1 MIYNEQGPCE
11 AATKHCS
18 TASGVIRSSSGRVL
32 TYSPVRPSLKSA
44 KESAMRRRPAV
55 NASPPQGTLYRA
67 HLRITASSVWC
78 LFGIAAF
85 VRLCDQQTPQDRQN
99 SSYFVHHPRIMDLR
113 CALFSVS
120 LIALGATPGATQSL
134 SPKPQPC
141 PQASQ
146 SGPTGNSANNPA
158 SHQGVENSA
167 IVPDAGSTD
176 ESAAP
181 TVKKGGQDV
190 EATECP
196 KPPNQLNDAS
206 KRN

>member
-1 MIYNEQGPCE
+1 MPYF
-11 AATKHCS
+11 
-18 TASGVIRSSSGRVL
+18 
-32 TYSPVRPSLKSA
+32 PVRPSLKSA
-44 KESAMRRRPAV
+44 KEPATRHQRPAV

-67 HLRITASSVWC
+67 HLRITTSSVWC
-78 LFGIAAF
+78 LSGIAAF
-85 VRLCDQQTPQDRQN
+85 VRVCDQQTPQDRQN

-181 TVKKGGQDV
+181 TVKKDGQDV